1 MPSESDNLSIDGND
15 NAHPQTALDH
25 PDNLNFSEP
34 DDELDNQEV
43 QGEGTDDEREPDE
56 ITDDDQES
64 DGSDDAEEAETDA
77 ETEGDNAEVK
87 DDVVV
92 TVNGEKVALS
102 DLKTGYMRQS
112 DYSRKTQD
120 LGNKRRDLDALSA
133 RVTNSVNAVAEFLSQ
148 QIPNAPDAALAMTD
162 PNRFVREK
170 AMHEA
175 AMEKVNAILSQA
187 GDVKGVAN
195 QLTAEQR
202 SEYLAQE
209 NAKLAEVLPMT
220 ATPEGRKKFFENATS
235 TAKELGYTD
244 QEIAEV
250 ADHRMF
256 RLAHYARLG
265 IAAEKA
271 RTKAAT
277 KVANAPPVTPTRRP
291 QGQNPSQAKANQ
303 DAMKRLNRTGSIHD
317 AIHIDFE

>member
-1 MPSESDNLSIDGND
+1 MTSETDNLSMDGND

-34 DDELDNQEV
+34 DDELDNQEA

-56 ITDDDQES
+56 ITEDDQES
-64 DGSDDAEEAETDA
+64 DGSDVVDETDT
-77 ETEGDNAEVK
+77 ETEGVEAEVK

-102 DLKTGYMRQS
+102 DLKAGYMRQS
-112 DYSRKTQD
+112 DYSRKTQE

-133 RVTNSVNAVAEFLSQ
+133 RVTHSVSAVAEFLAQ
-148 QIPNAPDAALAMTD
+148 QIPDAPDTTLAMTD

-175 AMEKVNAILSQA
+175 AMAKVNSLLTQA
-187 GDVKGVAN
+187 GDVKGIAN
-195 QLTAEQR
+195 QLTKEQH
-202 SEYLAQE
+202 SELLAQE

-220 ATPEGRKKFFENATS
+220 ATPEGRKKFFDNASS
-235 TAKELGYTD
+235 TAKELGYSD
-244 QEIAEV
+244 QEIAAV

-265 IAAEKA
+265 MEAEKA
-271 RTKAAT
+271 KAKAAT